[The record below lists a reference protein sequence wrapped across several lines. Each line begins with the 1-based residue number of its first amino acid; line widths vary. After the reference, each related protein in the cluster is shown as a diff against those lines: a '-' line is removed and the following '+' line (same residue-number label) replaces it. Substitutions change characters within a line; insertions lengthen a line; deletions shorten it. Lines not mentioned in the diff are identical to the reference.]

1 MEKEKLTM
9 NHTIDQLRT
18 LSHKQEE
25 ELVELRRDHLE
36 LKNRFETIRTT
47 MEEKLKEAETNAMI
61 TKRRNETTIALLEQN
76 ISFLEE
82 KKAEMEREGKNYK
95 ERTEAALKA
104 SQEKYDKT
112 INELKMSAIADRKT
126 L

>member
-18 LSHKQEE
+18 LSHKQDE
-25 ELVELRRDHLE
+25 ELIELRRDHLE

-47 MEEKLKEAETNAMI
+47 MEEKLKEAETNAMN
-61 TKRRNETTIALLEQN
+61 TKSRNETTIALLEQN